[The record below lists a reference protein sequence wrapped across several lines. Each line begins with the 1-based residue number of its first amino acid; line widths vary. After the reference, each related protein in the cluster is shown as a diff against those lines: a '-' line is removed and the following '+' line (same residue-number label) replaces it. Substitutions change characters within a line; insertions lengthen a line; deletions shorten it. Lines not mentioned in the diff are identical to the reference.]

1 MNHHDANDNLPDGSS
16 ALADAASVL
25 EQTYVDVMR
34 HEPQLRRF
42 TRALDDLGLPV
53 PSDWAAFD
61 DEQTVSFRSITAKQ
75 FQRLVNLLER
85 IAETQPDEYSY
96 EPGPNDVPLFEVV
109 SAITAAQR
117 NTTSNAGAGTSHAND
132 ADDAG

>member
-1 MNHHDANDNLPDGSS
+1 MNHHDAHDHLPDDSS
-16 ALADAASVL
+16 VLADAASVL
-25 EQTYVDVMR
+25 EQTYVSVMR

-42 TRALDDLGLPV
+42 ARALDDLGLPV
-53 PSDWAAFD
+53 PADWATFS
-61 DEQTVSFRSITAKQ
+61 DEQTVTFCSISARQ

-109 SAITAAQR
+109 TTITANKR
-117 NTTSNAGAGTSHAND
+117 TNTSNAGT
-132 ADDAG
+132 ADDSDDAV